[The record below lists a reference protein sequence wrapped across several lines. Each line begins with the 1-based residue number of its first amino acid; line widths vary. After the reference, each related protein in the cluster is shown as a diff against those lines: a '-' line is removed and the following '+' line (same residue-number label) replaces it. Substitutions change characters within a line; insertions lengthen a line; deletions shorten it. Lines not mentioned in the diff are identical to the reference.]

1 MIAHVILWLNERE
14 IEEKK
19 KKRREEK
26 TINREDQISE
36 LTFNFYGA
44 LSILTFSE
52 NELTILTKK
61 SKKKGE
67 LRKKKKKSFCLSSN
81 IRKVNL
87 VILIS
92 KFSSYE
98 S

>member
-44 LSILTFSE
+44 LSILTFSK
-52 NELTILTKK
+52 NELTIFTKK
-61 SKKKGE
+61 SKRKI
-67 LRKKKKKSFCLSSN
+67 KKKKKEV
-81 IRKVNL
+81 K
-87 VILIS
+87 
-92 KFSSYE
+92 
-98 S
+98 